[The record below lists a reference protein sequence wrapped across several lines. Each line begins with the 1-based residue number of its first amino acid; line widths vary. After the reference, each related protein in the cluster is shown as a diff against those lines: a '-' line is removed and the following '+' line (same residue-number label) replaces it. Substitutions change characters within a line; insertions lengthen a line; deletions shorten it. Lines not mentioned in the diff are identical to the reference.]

1 MPAAVPGYGLGVAEQ
16 DVIELLIAQHGR
28 IRDLFDEV
36 EQAPPDKV
44 DEAFGRLTR
53 MLSVHETAEEE
64 IVHPYARRKLD
75 NGPGVVAD
83 RLREENHAK
92 RLLLDLNRDGV
103 DHPRFWERL
112 GELRAAVMTH
122 ARGEERYEFARLRA
136 GTSVAERRAMAAAVR
151 AAESLA
157 PVRPHPGTESAVKN
171 VLVGTP
177 IAVMER
183 AREMIQ
189 KALGKG

>member
-1 MPAAVPGYGLGVAEQ
+1 MAADVVEH
-16 DVIELLIAQHGR
+16 DVIELLVAQHGR

-36 EQAPPDKV
+36 EKAPPDKV
-44 DEAFGRLTR
+44 EAAFGRLTR

-75 NGPGVVAD
+75 NGQAVVGD
-83 RLREENHAK
+83 RLREENQAK
-92 RLLLDLNRDGV
+92 RLLLDLHKDGV

-112 GELRAAVMTH
+112 AELRTAVTMH

-136 GTSVAERRAMAAAVR
+136 CTSVAERRAMAMAVR

-157 PVRPHPGTESAVKN
+157 PSRPHPGSESAVKN
-171 VLVGTP
+171 MLLGTP
-177 IAVMER
+177 VAVMDR
-183 AREMIQ
+183 ARDLIR
-189 KALGKG
+189 KALGKV

>member
-1 MPAAVPGYGLGVAEQ
+1 M
-16 DVIELLIAQHGR
+16 AQHGQ

-36 EQAPPDKV
+36 EKAPPDKV
-44 DEAFGRLTR
+44 DGAFARLTR

-75 NGPGVVAD
+75 NGQGVVGD

-92 RLLLDLNRDGV
+92 RLLLDLDRNGV

-112 GELRAAVMTH
+112 AELRTVVTMH

-136 GTSVAERRAMAAAVR
+136 CTSAAERRAMAAAVR
-151 AAESLA
+151 AAETLA

-171 VLVGTP
+171 VLLGTP
-177 IAVMER
+177 MAVMDR
-183 AREMIQ
+183 AREVIR
-189 KALGKG
+189 KALGKR

>member
-1 MPAAVPGYGLGVAEQ
+1 MAEQ
-16 DVIELLIAQHGR
+16 DVIELLMAQHGQ

-44 DEAFGRLTR
+44 EAAFGRLTR

-75 NGPGVVAD
+75 NGQGVVAD
-83 RLREENHAK
+83 RLHEENRAK
-92 RLLLDLNRDGV
+92 RLLLDLHNDGV

-112 GELRAAVMTH
+112 AELRTAVQAH
-122 ARGEERYEFARLRA
+122 ARGEERYEFTRLRA
-136 GTSVAERRAMAAAVR
+136 HTSTAERRAMGAAVR

-157 PVRPHPGTESAVKN
+157 PVRPHPGTESATKN
-171 VLVGTP
+171 LLLGTP
-177 IAVMER
+177 LAVMDR
-183 AREMIQ
+183 ARELIR
-189 KALGKG
+189 KALGKV

>member
-1 MPAAVPGYGLGVAEQ
+1 M
-16 DVIELLIAQHGR
+16 AQHGR

-36 EQAPPDKV
+36 EQASPDKV
-44 DEAFGRLTR
+44 EEAFGRLTR

-75 NGPGVVAD
+75 NGQGVVAD
-83 RLREENHAK
+83 RLGEENHAK
-92 RLLLDLNRDGV
+92 RLLLDLHRDGV

-112 GELRAAVMTH
+112 TELRTAVMMH

-136 GTSVAERRAMAAAVR
+136 CTSTAERRAMAAAVR
-151 AAESLA
+151 AAETLA
-157 PVRPHPGTESAVKN
+157 PVRPHPGTETAVKN
-171 VLVGTP
+171 LLMGP
-177 IAVMER
+177 PLAIMDR
-183 AREMIQ
+183 AREVIR